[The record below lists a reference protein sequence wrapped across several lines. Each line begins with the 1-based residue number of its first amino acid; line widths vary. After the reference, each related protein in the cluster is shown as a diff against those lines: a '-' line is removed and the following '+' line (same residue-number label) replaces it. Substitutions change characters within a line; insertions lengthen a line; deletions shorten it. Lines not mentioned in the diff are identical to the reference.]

1 MAAFNLFNT
10 LKNDLSI
17 DTIAKTISVIP
28 QLNKKDYAQVKNILV
43 RLGGIWVGS
52 EQSFTFTKCPEAL
65 IQRVLTLGSRRLN
78 KFHFYPT
85 PSEVFNYITEYTQLS
100 FFGASVNSVRV
111 LEPSCGEGSLMKQ
124 LKEFG
129 LKEGRNFEIE
139 GYDIDPLHVLLCKE
153 AGFNATQADFLEVKS
168 TPDYGLVIM
177 NPPFNGDD
185 FIKHIKHAQKF
196 MTLNGLLISV
206 VPTQW
211 IKSFNEKTNRSWL
224 FEQAQIDS
232 TSDLDENNFFEPGTF
247 KGVSISTTV
256 ICLRSREAADRI
268 LNSASYSQASSDAF
282 SSYIDNSEES
292 WGRLHNLKLKNNG
305 EHHVLETVTKIVSNI
320 LADQSNETIHLVRR
334 FRENYITNLM
344 EDWFPEYAYKLTE
357 PQQLDLGFGLETNQA
372 A

>member
-1 MAAFNLFNT
+1 M
-10 LKNDLSI
+10 
-17 DTIAKTISVIP
+17 
-28 QLNKKDYAQVKNILV
+28 IL
-43 RLGGIWVGS
+43 
-52 EQSFTFTKCPEAL
+52 
-65 IQRVLTLGSRRLN
+65 
-78 KFHFYPT
+78 
-85 PSEVFNYITEYTQLS
+85 
-100 FFGASVNSVRV
+100 
-111 LEPSCGEGSLMKQ
+111 
-124 LKEFG
+124 
-129 LKEGRNFEIE
+129 
-139 GYDIDPLHVLLCKE
+139 LL
-153 AGFNATQADFLEVKS
+153 
-168 TPDYGLVIM
+168 
-177 NPPFNGDD
+177 
-185 FIKHIKHAQKF
+185 
-196 MTLNGLLISV
+196 
-206 VPTQW
+206 
-211 IKSFNEKTNRSWL
+211 
-224 FEQAQIDS
+224 
-232 TSDLDENNFFEPGTF
+232 LDENCAAIKSKSYFDQSMIVFCQSTPGTF